1 MFAILKY
8 LISEDIKCKSIPR
21 TVAFV
26 VDSEEWYKYDN
37 LPYDSTMEKEV
48 TKHNLLVSIFSS
60 FGEVCWS
67 RFESC
72 FCFSDYLTI

>member
-37 LPYDSTMEKEV
+37 LPYASTMEKRSKNIIFLWIHSPV
-48 TKHNLLVSIFSS
+48 SQKWVGVDLNLVSVFQ
-60 FGEVCWS
+60 
-67 RFESC
+67 
-72 FCFSDYLTI
+72 TI